1 MFSKEEAKQIRQDFW
16 IMFGKRY
23 QHKWMLY
30 NTGIKD
36 VNFKFS
42 FEKGRAMVSLDI
54 EHADEIFRAYYF
66 GKFSSFQTIMRDE
79 VSEDLIF
86 DEHYLLDSGKEI
98 SKIYLFMDGVKI
110 MRKTDWP
117 QVYEFFHKHM
127 MGFEQFYLEYRDFIK
142 E

>member
-23 QHKWMLY
+23 QHKWMHY

-54 EHADEIFRAYYF
+54 EHADEIFRAYYYE
-66 GKFSSFQTIMRDE
+66 KILSFKSIMFDE

-86 DEHYLLDSGKEI
+86 DEKYLLESGKEI
-98 SKIYLFMDGVKI
+98 SRIYVLMDGVKI

-117 QVYEFFHKHM
+117 KVYEFFYENM
-127 MGFEQFYLEYRDFIK
+127 TAFERFYLEYRDFIK